1 MPELIGIRSPVAR
14 ECGNRHPGRAAVVC
28 SKSRSHKFCSGYD
41 SLVGDFVDWEN
52 PTWTPPKTAAST
64 DGAKTTLKAMA
75 ARVDAE
81 TGLEGSERAAGS
93 WTPAQRLLVEAA
105 ITEVIEHRA
114 EFTTDHV
121 WAVLGPDFPKTSGMA
136 AMLTK
141 ASKKGLISATERYAD
156 SQRADRTDHDN
167 GRRLRIWR
175 RVLP

>member
-1 MPELIGIRSPVAR
+1 MAS
-14 ECGNRHPGRAAVVC
+14 ECGNRHPVRASVFC
-28 SKSRSHKFCSGYD
+28 SKVTRSHKFCSGYD
-41 SLVGDFVDWEN
+41 MAVGDFVDWEN
-52 PTWTPPKTAAST
+52 PSWTPPKTSASA
-64 DGAKTTLKAMA
+64 DGAKDTLKAMA

-114 EFTTDHV
+114 EFTADDV
-121 WAVLGPDFPKTSGMA
+121 WAVLGPDFPKTAGMA

-141 ASKKGLISATERYAD
+141 ASKKNLITATDRYAD
-156 SQRADRTDHDN
+156 SRRTDRADHDN

-175 RVLP
+175 RALP